1 MKRAALALAAIL
13 VIAADVPPE
22 VEFGMPSR
30 DLGKAAGRCRPNEP
44 GPAALIAVM
53 GLKDR
58 AGLLRA
64 ELYPANDTDFLND
77 DKILV
82 REGKTFH
89 RVETSVPPSGP
100 VQLCIRLPGPG
111 TYTVS
116 LLHDRDSNRKFG
128 LSSDGIGF
136 PRNPKLGLSKPKAAA
151 AAFSAGPG
159 ITNVPIRLN
168 YRQGLFGFKPIKQ
181 P

>member
-1 MKRAALALAAIL
+1 MKRALLALGAALL
-13 VIAADVPPE
+13 VAADLPAE
-22 VEFGMPSR
+22 TEFGMPSR
-30 DLGKAAGRCRPNEP
+30 DLGKAAGRCRANEP
-44 GPAALIAVM
+44 GPAALVSVI

-64 ELYPANDTDFLND
+64 ELYPANDDDFLND

-82 REGKTFH
+82 RQAKTFG
-89 RVETSVPPSGP
+89 RVEIAVPRSGP
-100 VQLCIRLPGPG
+100 VELCIRLPGPG
-111 TYTVS
+111 TYTLS

-136 PRNPKLGLSKPKAAA
+136 PGNPRLGLSKPKAAA
-151 AAFSAGPG
+151 VAFAAGAG
-159 ITNVPIRLN
+159 ITILPVRLN
-168 YRQGLFGFKPIKQ
+168 YRQGLFSFRPLRQ